1 MFQLPVEQFMSKL
14 GELDKPML
22 EKFEKA
28 KKENMRL
35 CYVGSVDENGKCS
48 VKLQGY
54 PMNHPFSQASGT
66 DNVICFT
73 TERYSTQPLVI
84 KGPGAGREVTAA
96 GVFSDILRL
105 SAYLGARV

>member
-1 MFQLPVEQFMSKL
+1 MPSFFEQ
-14 GELDKPML
+14 
-22 EKFEKA
+22 A
-28 KKENMRL
+28 KKESKRL
-35 CYVGSVDENGKCS
+35 CYVGKVDENGNCS
-48 VKLQGY
+48 VSLKGY

-73 TERYSTQPLVI
+73 TDRYSTQPLVI
-84 KGPGAGREVTAA
+84 KGPGAGREVTAG